1 MPDFNR
7 YIDELEALGN
17 ELQQAADSFGSPDEQ
32 ESMKR
37 LNDAIHDAHSSWSGS
52 NLGYHSRV
60 YYRDLETPPANDMF
74 SKEWGLMMRSDTPW
88 TPYSEDEV
96 RKMILKRFPE
106 ADLDKKVEKSDK
118 VRSFTF
124 EKKDDLSSILSNVL
138 EVASDSYLENL
149 AKTVQDTSA
158 PSTTTFARQYIPA
171 GAQMSRDSTAID
183 QGLKVAP
190 HQQLSA
196 ELQAIEA
203 PYLCARALAKNAK
216 AAAAHLRRR
225 PISEGPTKN
234 EVPMKSA
241 MQLGSRVFIGH
252 GRSPQW
258 RELKEFLQDRL
269 GLQVDE
275 FNRVPVAGTTT
286 VARLSQMMDNAAFA
300 CLIMTAEDELADG
313 TTAARANVVHEVGL
327 FQGRLGFERAIV
339 LMEEGCEEFSNI
351 TGLSQLRYPEGR
363 ISAIYEELR
372 QVLEREGM
380 L

>member
-1 MPDFNR
+1 MPDFDR
-7 YIDELEALGN
+7 YIDELEALGG
-17 ELQQAADSFGSPDEQ
+17 ELQQAADSLGSPDEQ

-52 NLGYHSRV
+52 NLGYHARV
-60 YYRDLETPPANDMF
+60 YYRDLESPPANDMF

-88 TPYSEDEV
+88 TAYSEDQV
-96 RKMILKRFPE
+96 RKMILKRTPE
-106 ADLDKKVEKSDK
+106 IDLDKLKEKSDS

-124 EKKDDLSSILSNVL
+124 EKKESLSSILSSAL
-138 EVASDSYLENL
+138 EVASDSYLEKL

-158 PSTTTFARQYIPA
+158 PSATTFARQYIST
-171 GAQMSRDSTAID
+171 GAQMSRDSAAID

-196 ELQAIEA
+196 EVQAIEA
-203 PYLCARALAKNAK
+203 PYLCARSLAKNAK

-225 PISEGPTKN
+225 PSN

-275 FNRVPVAGTTT
+275 FNRVPVVGTTT

-300 CLIMTAEDELADG
+300 CLIMTAEDEMADG
-313 TTAARANVVHEVGL
+313 ATAARANVIHEVGL

-351 TGLSQLRYPEGR
+351 TGLGQLRYPEGR
-363 ISAIYEELR
+363 IGAIYEDLR